1 MAILSCSSR
10 HKKVRLRMFSLWS
23 SVADCLR
30 SPQCAVAQKLALIF
44 VGQRIR
50 AMELNTTCLL
60 IGLELPEQPSAAGTP
75 VWVRE

>member
-1 MAILSCSSR
+1 
-10 HKKVRLRMFSLWS
+10 MFSLWS

-60 IGLELPEQPSAAGTP
+60 IGLELPEQRSARVGPGVADG
-75 VWVRE
+75 RE